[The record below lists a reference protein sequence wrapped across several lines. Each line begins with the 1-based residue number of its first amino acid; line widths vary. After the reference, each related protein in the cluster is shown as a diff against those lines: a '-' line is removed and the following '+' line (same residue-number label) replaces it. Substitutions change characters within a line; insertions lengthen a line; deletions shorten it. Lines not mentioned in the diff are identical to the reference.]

1 MSVSGTDQP
10 RVLRS
15 ALLVDFDNVYIG
27 LKRLDPAAAEAFA
40 TNPGH
45 WLAELAQGAD
55 TDGEVTRRFLVRAC
69 YLNPSVYARYRPNFT
84 RAGFRVVDCPSL
96 TQQGKSSADINLVLD
111 AVDALAA
118 PTRYDEFVIV
128 SADADFTPLAQR
140 CRADDRRVTIITASP
155 AASAYRSVADG
166 VVGADA
172 LADLVTQTASAL
184 DAEGAASPS
193 GTAPEV
199 PAQRT
204 PARDEDAAPVP
215 PEPAPTPAAG
225 DATSSGAQPAVEG
238 ARPAAA
244 PVTGP
249 TESRARRA
257 VRRHVRTA
265 DRPVPMGA
273 VAQVALTAD
282 PSLSSTQ
289 WGGAGGFTAWL
300 ARSLP
305 DLAVSTRP
313 PGHVWDPRR
322 FGEADLPG
330 AVADTDPTELQ
341 KQVIA
346 VTDTPGLSQEHYR
359 VLLERLA
366 GDLAEHPFERVG
378 TSRRVHEACQQAGA
392 KVGRSTVNFVVSGV
406 LYTGLSLSEP
416 RTARELAS
424 AWADN
429 VIGLCRGARMELTS
443 GDAQAI
449 RTWVGGGLAD
459 S

>member
-1 MSVSGTDQP
+1 MSVTVTDQP

-40 TNPGH
+40 TEPGH
-45 WLAELAQGAD
+45 WLAQLAQGSD

-69 YLNPSVYARYRPNFT
+69 YLNPSVYSRYRPNFT

-155 AASAYRSVADG
+155 AASAYRSVADS

-172 LADLVTQTASAL
+172 LADLVTQTLSPL
-184 DAEGAASPS
+184 DADEVGDGEATVDAPGTPPAR
-193 GTAPEV
+193 GTA
-199 PAQRT
+199 AAT
-204 PARDEDAAPVP
+204 DAAPAA
-215 PEPAPTPAAG
+215 PAPTPAATE
-225 DATSSGAQPAVEG
+225 ATSSGPAAG
-238 ARPAAA
+238 ATAHAAA
-244 PVTGP
+244 PATGP
-249 TESRARRA
+249 GEARARRA
-257 VRRHVRTA
+257 VLRHVRTA
-265 DRPVPMGA
+265 DGPVPLGA
-273 VAQVALTAD
+273 VAQAALTAD
-282 PSLSSTQ
+282 PSMTATQ
-289 WGGAGGFTAWL
+289 WAGAGGFTAWL
-300 ARSLP
+300 TRTLP
-305 DLAVSTRP
+305 ELGVSTRP
-313 PGHVWDPRR
+313 PGHVWDARR

-330 AVADTDPTELQ
+330 AVADTDPTDLQ
-341 KQVIA
+341 RQVIA
-346 VTDTPGLSQEHYR
+346 VTDTPGLSQAQYR
-359 VLLERLA
+359 VLLETLA
-366 GDLAEHPFERVG
+366 ADVSAHPFDRVT

-392 KVGRSTVNFVVSGV
+392 KVGRSTVNFVISGV
-406 LYTGLSLSEP
+406 LYVGLSLSEP
-416 RTARELAS
+416 RAPRDVAR

-443 GDAQAI
+443 GDAAAI
-449 RTWVGGGLAD
+449 RSWVGGGLAD
-459 S
+459 A